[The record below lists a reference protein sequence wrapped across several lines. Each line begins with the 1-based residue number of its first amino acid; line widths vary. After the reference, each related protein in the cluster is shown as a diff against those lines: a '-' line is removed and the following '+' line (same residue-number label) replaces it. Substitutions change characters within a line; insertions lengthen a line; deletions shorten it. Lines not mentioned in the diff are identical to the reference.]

1 MYYYNETETVFIAG
15 KHIPEN
21 MIDIASDSR
30 KKVER
35 ALLIGIRAPEETD
48 AEVYEHLD
56 ELADLVRN
64 LDIVPLEPLVVNLHT
79 VMPQYYVGSG
89 KAREIAQIAQECEA
103 DCLIFD
109 TPLTPSQQRNWERL
123 TKNCVIDREEVIL
136 DIFAERAQTREAVLQ
151 VELARAQY
159 SLPRLTRAWTHLSR
173 QHGGGATTRGEGEAQ
188 IETDRRLLRRRIQQL
203 REELETVRKQRTTQR
218 KARQRNAVPH
228 GAIVGYTNVGKSS
241 ILRALSGAEILVKD
255 QLFATLDP
263 TTRRIT
269 LDDNL
274 ELLLTDTVGFVRKL
288 PHSLVEAFKSTL
300 EEAVLADFLLL
311 VLDLS
316 SNQLD
321 AEWETTMSVLKE
333 LGAEE
338 KNIQVVFN
346 KLDLVD
352 RENDLVRLARMN
364 GLFPTAIYISTATGE
379 GMDKLRERLA
389 SLASERFELLRVTLP
404 PARSDLAALA
414 HASGRI
420 YEENYN
426 DQGELELVFTIGPVH
441 RHKFEEFRR

>member
-1 MYYYNETETVFIAG
+1 
-15 KHIPEN
+15 
-21 MIDIASDSR
+21 MIDLAEDSR

-35 ALLIGIRAPEETD
+35 ALLVGIREPGQTE
-48 AEVYEHLD
+48 AEISECLD

-64 LDIVPLEPLVVNLHT
+64 LDIVPLEPVVVSLHQ

-89 KAREIAQIAQECEA
+89 KAQEIAQLAQECEA

-109 TPLTPSQQRNWERL
+109 TPLSPSQQRNWERL
-123 TKNCVIDREEVIL
+123 ARCCVIDREEVIL
-136 DIFAERAQTREAVLQ
+136 DIFAERAHTREAVLQ
-151 VELARAQY
+151 VSLARAQY

-203 REELETVRKQRTTQR
+203 REELEVVRKQRTTQR
-218 KARQRNAVPH
+218 KARERNAVPH

-241 ILRALSGAEILVKD
+241 LLQALSGSELLVKD

-263 TTRRIT
+263 TTRRVP
-269 LDDNL
+269 LGENL
-274 ELLLTDTVGFVRKL
+274 EVLLTDTVGFVRKL

-311 VLDLS
+311 VLDIS
-316 SNQLD
+316 SPQID
-321 AEWETTMSVLKE
+321 SEWETTLTVLKE

-346 KLDLVD
+346 KIDLVD
-352 RENDLVRLARMN
+352 RNADPVLFARLR
-364 GLFPTAIYISTATGE
+364 GLFPDALYLSTATGE
-379 GMDKLRERLA
+379 GLDQLRERLA
-389 SLASERFELLRVTLP
+389 SLASEHHQLLRVTLP
-404 PARSDLAALA
+404 PQRHDLAALA

-420 YEENYN
+420 YEEHYN
-426 DQGELELVFTIGPVH
+426 DRGELELVFTIAPRF
-441 RHKFEEFRR
+441 RHKFLEFVNA

>member
-1 MYYYNETETVFIAG
+1 
-15 KHIPEN
+15 
-21 MIDIASDSR
+21 MIDLAEDSR

-35 ALLIGIRAPEETD
+35 ALLVGIREPGQTE
-48 AEVYEHLD
+48 AEISECLD

-64 LDIVPLEPLVVNLHT
+64 LDIVPLEPVVVSLHQ

-89 KAREIAQIAQECEA
+89 KAQEIAQLAQECEA

-109 TPLTPSQQRNWERL
+109 TPLSPSQQRNWERL
-123 TKNCVIDREEVIL
+123 ARCCVIDREEVIL
-136 DIFAERAQTREAVLQ
+136 DIFAERAHTREAVLQ
-151 VELARAQY
+151 VSLARAQY

-203 REELETVRKQRTTQR
+203 REELEVVRKQRTTQR
-218 KARQRNAVPH
+218 KARERNAVPH

-241 ILRALSGAEILVKD
+241 LLRALSGADVLVKD

-263 TTRRIT
+263 TTRRIV
-269 LDDNL
+269 LDNNL

-311 VLDLS
+311 VLDIS
-316 SNQLD
+316 SPQID
-321 AEWETTMSVLKE
+321 SEWETTLTVLKE

-346 KLDLVD
+346 KIDLVD
-352 RENDLVRLARMN
+352 RNADPVLFARLR
-364 GLFPTAIYISTATGE
+364 GLFPDALYLSTATGE
-379 GMDKLRERLA
+379 GLDQLRERLA
-389 SLASERFELLRVTLP
+389 SLTSEHHQLLRVTLP
-404 PARSDLAALA
+404 PQRHDLAALA

-420 YEENYN
+420 YEEHNN
-426 DQGELELVFTIGPVH
+426 DRGELELVFTIAPRF
-441 RHKFEEFRR
+441 RHKFLEFVNA

>member
-1 MYYYNETETVFIAG
+1 
-15 KHIPEN
+15 
-21 MIDIASDSR
+21 MIDLAEDSR

-35 ALLIGIRAPEETD
+35 ALLVGIREPGQTE
-48 AEVYEHLD
+48 AEISECLD

-64 LDIVPLEPLVVNLHT
+64 LDIVPLEPVIVGLHQ

-89 KAREIAQIAQECEA
+89 KAQEIAQLAQECEA

-109 TPLTPSQQRNWERL
+109 TPLSPSQQRNWERL
-123 TKNCVIDREEVIL
+123 ARCCVIDREEVIL
-136 DIFAERAQTREAVLQ
+136 DIFAERAHTREAVLQ
-151 VELARAQY
+151 VSLARAQY

-203 REELETVRKQRTTQR
+203 REELEVVRKQRTTQR
-218 KARQRNAVPH
+218 KARERNAVPH

-241 ILRALSGAEILVKD
+241 ILRLLSGAEILVKD

-263 TTRRIT
+263 TTRRIE

-316 SNQLD
+316 SPQLD
-321 AEWETTMSVLKE
+321 SEWETTLSVLKE

-352 RENDLVRLARMN
+352 RDADPVLFARLR
-364 GLFPTAIYISTATGE
+364 GLFPDALYLSTATGE
-379 GMDKLRERLA
+379 GVEALRERLA
-389 SLASERFELLRVTLP
+389 SLASEHHQLLRVTLP
-404 PARSDLAALA
+404 PQRHDLAALA

-420 YEENYN
+420 YEEQYN
-426 DQGELELVFTIGPVH
+426 DHGDLELVFTIAPRF
-441 RHKFEEFRR
+441 RHKFLEYVNA